1 MSGLEQ
7 QVIEPM
13 RRVSGSIQPE
23 FTPSRMQL
31 ANVAVGATPAVALQ
45 SSADRNPPNRDV
57 HGRDPRRPLNVD
69 PRRRRKCLKRANSSL
84 LTDLALEY
92 R

>member
-45 SSADRNPPNRDV
+45 SSADRILPTATSTAAIRD
-57 HGRDPRRPLNVD
+57 GRLTSTPAGM
-69 PRRRRKCLKRANSSL
+69 RK
-84 LTDLALEY
+84 
-92 R
+92 